1 MISSTIRFANI
12 ILAALLA
19 GTSFGIWIGFNPLG
33 LSASTYLE
41 QQQNTINS
49 LSVLMTSLVIIAT
62 VITIISAF
70 VQKNDKRVFITLLFA
85 AVFFIACIL
94 ISAIGNRPID
104 NEVMTWTKGTMPK
117 DWTNFRDKW
126 WSLHIMRTIA
136 ELIALILIAWTNV
149 RSKAMYR

>member
-104 NEVMTWTKGTMPK
+104 NEVMTWTKETMPK